1 MIRDKKVAIDIQ
13 ARLSGIKK
21 FCQHHPEIEFIYLFG
36 SHGRRK
42 HGPLSDI
49 DLAVYLGNSTSPDS
63 YFQTSADL
71 MGEFSHLLQT
81 NEVDVVILN
90 RAPLSLQYQVV
101 FEGRLL
107 YERRRLQRILFET
120 KVIDLFLDAEPLRA
134 TSRSYLKDQI
144 KRGAF
149 VG

>member
-1 MIRDKKVAIDIQ
+1 MTHIQ
-13 ARLSGIKK
+13 ARLGGIKK
-21 FCQHHPEIEFIYLFG
+21 ICQRHPEIEFVYLFG
-36 SHGRRK
+36 SRGRGRS
-42 HGPLSDI
+42 GPLSDV
-49 DLAVYLGNSTSPDS
+49 DLAVHVDGSVPTDS

-71 MGEFSHLLQT
+71 MSEFSHSLQS
-81 NEVDVVILN
+81 NEVDVIILN
-90 RAPLSLQYQVV
+90 RAPLSVQYHIV

-120 KVIDLFLDAEPLRA
+120 KAVDLFLDAEPLRA
-134 TSRSYLKDQI
+134 TSRTYLKDQI